1 MKKTILW
8 SLVFALFFSFSN
20 VFADELWTQKCVNN
34 SYPADLLNKDNFYFN
49 QKFCNTNYEGIY
61 SVDILDKNYK
71 YLDIKDVTGKDE
83 YYSITVIWEK
93 DWKKHTKIFLNGKK
107 IMDFLSDK
115 QKHFSLELAP
125 RWKISTYW
133 NHYITLLWYYEGLS
147 EVSDNDLLKTGVY
160 IDWVKI
166 FRNIWAAEYF
176 LQDEYIGYLNWNE
189 ENIPKKYKNVKLSPA
204 DVTKYSKV
212 ITQFNE
218 RKYTKEQK
226 EEIFNKFKEYFYK
239 MEQKFSSKENIS
251 DREYKNFLI
260 YNYIYSEI
268 KIEYLKER
276 GDRLKK

>member
-8 SLVFALFFSFSN
+8 SLIFALLFSFSS
-20 VFADELWTQKCVNN
+20 VFADDLWTQKC
-34 SYPADLLNKDNFYFN
+34 SDYTYPKDSVKSDNFYLN
-49 QKFCNTNYEGIY
+49 QKFCEAKDEFIY

-71 YLDIKDVTGKDE
+71 YTYINDATGKDE
-83 YYSITVIWEK
+83 YYTAVIVWEK

-115 QKHFSLELAP
+115 QRHFSLELTP
-125 RWKISTYW
+125 HWKISTYW
-133 NHYITLLWYYEGLS
+133 NHDIILLWYYEWLS
-147 EVSDNDLLKTGVY
+147 EISDNDLLKTWVY
-160 IDWVKI
+160 IDWVKV

-176 LQDEYIGYLNWNE
+176 LQNEYIDYLNWNE

-204 DVTKYSKV
+204 DVAKYSKV